1 MICYELWGYDTYS
14 YESYLCGVYK
24 HYSSA
29 KRAMKKQQ
37 LDCMEYQGEGLRDTF
52 SIKKTSIE
60 EHDEEADKRRKHISS
75 IHRRLKADKNLVLA
89 HINNIYV
96 FAKENI
102 DEPGEY
108 LYPLTDEF
116 EGSNILEIR
125 FSVRRKYRSKTKFEF
140 MLGIRYSDY
149 YECGGITSYMEQ
161 GTIEEICEAIDKPD
175 IAIRYAEVL
184 FRGIQD
190 HYYSAL

>member
-1 MICYELWGYDTYS
+1 MICYELWGFDTYS
-14 YESYLCGVYK
+14 YESFLCGVYK

-37 LDCMEYQGEGLRDTF
+37 LNCMKYQGEGVRDTF

-60 EHDEEADKRRKHISS
+60 EHDEEANKKREYISW
-75 IHRRLKADKNLVLA
+75 IHRRLKDDKNLVLA
-89 HINNIYV
+89 HINYIYV

-102 DEPGEY
+102 DGVGEY
-108 LYPLTDEF
+108 LYPLSDEF
-116 EGSNILEIR
+116 KTSNILEIR
-125 FSVRRKYRSKTKFEF
+125 FSVRRKYKSKTKFDF
-140 MLGIRYSDY
+140 MLGIRYSNHF
-149 YECGGITSYMEQ
+149 ECGGITSYMEQ
-161 GTIEEICEAIDKPD
+161 GTIEEICEAIEKPD

-184 FRGIQD
+184 FSGIQD